1 MIFRWT
7 LALSTI
13 MGMLSPALPSPITKK
28 KISEARVQ
36 HRMLVSTEWLTQHLH
51 DPDLVLLWVTSSSGY
66 QAKSRIPGSRV
77 IRLSDISMTR
87 DDIPNELAPDE
98 QLHRVFAAAGVT
110 DRSRIV
116 IYGERYGVL
125 AARAY
130 FTLDYLGLAGNAA
143 LLNGGLEKW
152 RAERRP
158 QTDQPAAAEPQGVAL
173 LPIEPKAESESVRVT
188 TPEMQQLLR
197 SGALQP
203 SIALIDARPED
214 EYSGARLSGDVS
226 KTGHL
231 PGATSLYWMELL
243 LRRENPILL
252 SDAELRQRFIAA
264 GAAPDK
270 TVITYCRSGMQSS
283 FDYFVAKYLGYRVR
297 MYDAS
302 FFEWSWDDL
311 PVERSAKSAR

>member
-1 MIFRWT
+1 
-7 LALSTI
+7 
-13 MGMLSPALPSPITKK
+13 MLSPALPQPITRK
-28 KISEARVQ
+28 KISEAGIQ
-36 HRMLVSTEWLTQHLH
+36 QQMLVSTEWLMLHLH
-51 DPDLVLLWVTSSSGY
+51 DPDLVLLWVTSSSGSL
-66 QAKSRIPGSRV
+66 AKSRIPGSRV
-77 IRLSDISMTR
+77 IRLSDISVTR
-87 DDIPNELAPDE
+87 EDIPNELAPVE
-98 QLHRVFAAAGVT
+98 QLRRVFAAAGVT

-158 QTDQPAAAEPQGVAL
+158 QTNQPAITEPRGAALPLDEP
-173 LPIEPKAESESVRVT
+173 ESESVRVT
-188 TPEMQQLLR
+188 TPEMQQLLH
-197 SGALQP
+197 SGALP
-203 SIALIDARPED
+203 SSVALIDARPED

-226 KTGHL
+226 KAGHL
-231 PGATSLYWMELL
+231 PGATSLYWMDLL

-252 SDAELRQRFIAA
+252 SDAELQQRFIAA
-264 GAAPDK
+264 GAAPGK

-283 FDYFVAKYLGYRVR
+283 FDYFVAKYLGYKVR

-311 PVERSAKSAR
+311 PVERSAK